1 MFELE
6 NVLYK
11 DILKIENLNI
21 PKDKINCIIGE
32 SGSGKTTLLRMLNKL
47 ISPTSGDIFYNG
59 RNLKSLDSVK
69 LRRDVVMLPQNPII
83 FEGDI
88 LTNLTMGLRFSE
100 KKIPSKETLI
110 EILEKVK
117 LNKSLEDSTK
127 ELSGGEKQRIAL
139 GRVMLM
145 NPKVLLLDE
154 PSSALDDDTEE
165 FILNKITTHCAE
177 NNISLIMVTHSKKA
191 AENFGENII
200 KINNG
205 KIL

>member
-69 LRRDVVMLPQNPII
+69 LRRDVVMLPQNPIM

-127 ELSGGEKQRIAL
+127 ELSGGEKQRVAL

-154 PSSALDDDTEE
+154 PSSALDDDTEDTIFSRE
-165 FILNKITTHCAE
+165 QSLNFQGI
-177 NNISLIMVTHSKKA
+177 
-191 AENFGENII
+191 
-200 KINNG
+200 
-205 KIL
+205 